1 MYVFSQ
7 SFPQPFPFFA
17 IVPKGF
23 NGFAFIYQWFTNKA
37 WGLKEK
43 NKDFKAPLIIIK
55 LLYLQMY

>member
-23 NGFAFIYQWFTNKA
+23 NSFAFIYQWFTNKA

-43 NKDFKAPLIIIK
+43 KIK
-55 LLYLQMY
+55 ILKHL